1 VASLKI
7 EKRTIEFIPEDE
19 RHGSV
24 RNLFSIW
31 FSANMQITT
40 LVTGALAIEFGLTLF
55 WSIVAVVIGNLLGAI
70 FMASHSVQGPKLG
83 IPQMIQ
89 SRAQFG
95 VVGAV
100 IPLFVVILM
109 YLGFFAS
116 SSVLGAQAVS
126 SAFSIP
132 VNWGIVI
139 VCLIALVIT
148 LFGYDLIHKME
159 KYFAV
164 IFAIVFV
171 FVTVLVFRLP
181 MPPHIWS
188 PGHFTAGPFLL
199 TVSIAATWQLTYAPY
214 VADYSRYLPSN
225 TSSSKT
231 FAYTYGGTVIGTVWM
246 MTLGVLLTALVP
258 KFLTNSSAGLAK
270 LVGPHFAVIMY
281 LVIVLGV
288 FAVNVLNLYGA
299 FMSITTTL
307 EAFTKIKATTKAR
320 VWLVMATAIIG
331 MILAI
336 WGNGNFLSNF
346 ENFILLLSYFM
357 VPWTAINLIDYY
369 LLRRGEY
376 NVWDVF
382 DVNGQYGKFNWVA
395 IISYIVSFILEIP
408 FVNTTMYVGPISKA
422 LDGTDIAWIM
432 GLAAPLV
439 LYYLPMR
446 KRINHTSGNQANS
459 QEQRNLSS

>member
-1 VASLKI
+1 MNI
-7 EKRTIEFIPEDE
+7 EKRTIEFIPEEE

-24 RNLFSIW
+24 RNLFTIW

-100 IPLFVVILM
+100 IPLIIVILM
-109 YLGFFAS
+109 YIGFFAS
-116 SSVLGAQAVS
+116 SGVLGAQAIS
-126 SAFSIP
+126 SAFSLP
-132 VNWGIVI
+132 LNWSIV
-139 VCLIALVIT
+139 LISIITLVIT

-159 KYFAV
+159 KYFAI

-171 FVTVLVFRLP
+171 FVTVEAFRLP
-181 MPPHIWS
+181 MPAHIWV
-188 PGHFTAGPFLL
+188 PGHFSAGPFLL

-225 TSSSKT
+225 TPSSKT
-231 FAYTYGGTVIGTVWM
+231 FGYTYAGTVIGTVWM
-246 MTLGVLLTALVP
+246 MSLGVILTALIP
-258 KFLTNSSAGLAK
+258 KFLSNSSAGLAK
-270 LVGPHFAVIMY
+270 LVGPQFAVIMY
-281 LVIVLGV
+281 VVIVLGV
-288 FAVNVLNLYGA
+288 LAVNVLNLYGA

-307 EAFTKIKATTKAR
+307 EAFTKLKATMKVR
-320 VWLVMATAIIG
+320 FWLVFVTAIIG
-331 MILAI
+331 TILAI
-336 WGNGNFLSNF
+336 WGHGNFLSNF

-395 IISYIVSFILEIP
+395 IIAYLISFILEIP
-408 FVNTTMYVGPISKA
+408 FVNTTMYVGPVSKA

-432 GLAAPLV
+432 GLIAPLV
-439 LYYLPMR
+439 LYYYPMR
-446 KRINHTSGNQANS
+446 KKL
-459 QEQRNLSS
+459 NLSFGNHPMANKPVNK

>member
-1 VASLKI
+1 MNI
-7 EKRTIEFIPEDE
+7 EKRTIEFIPEEE

-40 LVTGALAIEFGLTLF
+40 LVTGALAIEFGLSVF
-55 WSIVAVVIGNLLGAI
+55 WGIVAVLIGNLLGAI

-95 VVGAV
+95 VVGAIV
-100 IPLFVVILM
+100 PLLIVILM

-116 SSVLGAQAVS
+116 STVLGAQAVS

-132 VNWGIVI
+132 LNWGIVI
-139 VCLIALVIT
+139 VSFIALIIT
-148 LFGYDLIHKME
+148 LFGYDLIHKLE
-159 KYFAV
+159 KYFAI

-171 FVTVLVFRLP
+171 FVTVLVFQLP
-181 MPPHIWS
+181 MPAHIWT
-188 PGHFTAGPFLL
+188 PGHFTAGTFLL

-214 VADYSRYLPSN
+214 VADYSRYLPTN
-225 TSSSKT
+225 TPSSKT

-246 MTLGVLLTALVP
+246 MTLGILLTALVP
-258 KFLTNSSAGLAK
+258 KFLNNSSAGLAK

-288 FAVNVLNLYGA
+288 LAVNVLNLYGA

-307 EAFTKIKATTKAR
+307 EAFTKLKATTKAR
-320 VWLVMATAIIG
+320 FWLVFTTALIG
-331 MILAI
+331 TILAI
-336 WGNGNFLSNF
+336 WGHGNFLNNF

-382 DVNGQYGKFNWVA
+382 DANGQYGKFNWVA
-395 IISYIVSFILEIP
+395 IISYVISVILEIP

-432 GLAAPLV
+432 GLAVPLV
-439 LYYLPMR
+439 LYYLPMK
-446 KRINHTSGNQANS
+446 KRLNQNTD
-459 QEQRNLSS
+459 QILNQKNQTF